1 MKLPGWKELVEIG
14 PIILE
19 AGNARKY
26 KTGDWRTFRPE
37 IDYSKCTTCMFC
49 WLFCPDSAISF
60 DGKRVEINYDYCK
73 GCGICAAE
81 CPVKC
86 ITMKEEEK

>member
-1 MKLPGWKELVEIG
+1 MRLPGWKELVETG

-19 AGNARKY
+19 PGNALEY

-37 IDYSKCTTCMFC
+37 IDYNKCTTCMFC
-49 WLFCPDSAISF
+49 WLFCPDSAVKF
-60 DGKRVEINYDYCK
+60 DGKKVYIDYDYCK
-73 GCGICAAE
+73 GCGVCASE